1 MIPMLTLTDADFNR
15 LYTYIK
21 KNYGIDLS
29 KKKQLIVSR
38 LTNTL
43 SAQGYT
49 GFAQYVDEILS
60 GRNTDMVTSMLNK
73 LTTNYTYFLREEA
86 HFKFLND
93 TVLPALAKKH
103 ERDKVLSI
111 WSAGCSSG
119 EEPYTISMYLKE
131 FFGSRSQS
139 WDTRILATDISQQIL
154 NTARNPA
161 YHEENL
167 ERVPPSWKQKYFIKE
182 KDGSY
187 TIAPAIK
194 QNVIFQTFNL
204 MDSIRFRRP
213 FDLIFCRNVMI
224 YFDQPTK
231 DALVRRFYDATV
243 PGGYLFI
250 GHSEGL
256 SKSDCPYRYI
266 MPAIYQKSGHP
277 SPSYHSE
284 RGLNYEK

>member
-1 MIPMLTLTDADFNR
+1 MFTLSDSDFVR

-21 KNYGIDLS
+21 QNYGIDLS
-29 KKKQLIVSR
+29 TKKQLIVSR
-38 LTNTL
+38 LSNTI
-43 SAQGYT
+43 SHQGYAS
-49 GFAQYVDEILS
+49 FSQYVDEILS
-60 GRNTDMVTSMLNK
+60 GKNKDMVTALLNK
-73 LTTNYTYFLREEA
+73 LTTNYTYFLREEE
-86 HFKFLND
+86 HFQYLNS

-119 EEPYTISMYLKE
+119 EEPYTISIYLKE
-131 FFGSRSQS
+131 FFGANASQ

-154 NTARNPA
+154 NTARNPHYNGEA
-161 YHEENL
+161 L
-167 ERVPPSWKQKYFIKE
+167 ERMPATWKQKYFTKTGA
-182 KDGSY
+182 DSY
-187 TIAPAIK
+187 TIAPIIK

-204 MDSIRFRRP
+204 MNPIHFKRS

-231 DALVRRFYDATV
+231 DALVRRFFNATV

-256 SKSDCPYRYI
+256 SKTDCPYEYI
-266 MPAIYQKSGHP
+266 MPAIYQKTSSSFSG
-277 SPSYHSE
+277 SRLQ
-284 RGLNYEK
+284 RG

>member
-1 MIPMLTLTDADFNR
+1 MLTLTDADFHR
-15 LYTYIK
+15 LYTYII

-43 SAQGYT
+43 TAQGYT
-49 GFAQYVDEILS
+49 GFSQYVDEILS
-60 GRNTDMVTSMLNK
+60 GKDKEMVTSMLNK

-86 HFKFLND
+86 HFKFLWD
-93 TVLPALAKKH
+93 TVLPALSQRH

-131 FFGSRSQS
+131 FFGARSSS
-139 WDTRILATDISQQIL
+139 WDTRILATDISQKIL
-154 NTARNPA
+154 NAARNPE
-161 YHEENL
+161 YPEENL
-167 ERVPPSWKQKYFIKE
+167 ARIPASWKQKYFVKE
-182 KDGSY
+182 KDGLY
-187 TIAPAIK
+187 TIAPSIK
-194 QNVIFQTFNL
+194 QNVIFKTFNL
-204 MDSIRFRRP
+204 MDPIRFRRP

-224 YFDQPTK
+224 YFNQPTK

-243 PGGYLFI
+243 PGGHLFI

-256 SKSDCPYRYI
+256 NKAECPYQYI
-266 MPAIYQKSGHP
+266 MPAIYQKTVNQAP
-277 SPSYHSE
+277 PPNPE
-284 RGLNYEK
+284 RRLHNVK

>member
-1 MIPMLTLTDADFNR
+1 MLTLTDSDFQR
-15 LYTYIK
+15 LYTYIR

-43 SAQGYT
+43 TARGYT
-49 GFAQYVDEILS
+49 GFSQYVEEILS
-60 GRNTDMVTSMLNK
+60 GRDKEMVTSMLNR

-86 HFKFLND
+86 HFKFLWD
-93 TVLPALAKKH
+93 MVLPALAKRH
-103 ERDKVLSI
+103 ERDRILSI

-131 FFGSRSQS
+131 YFGAQANS

-154 NTARNPA
+154 NTARNPS
-161 YHEENL
+161 YQEESL
-167 ERVPPSWKQKYFIKE
+167 ERIPPSWKKKYFVKE
-182 KDGSY
+182 QDGSY
-187 TIAPAIK
+187 SVAQPIK
-194 QNVIFQTFNL
+194 QNVIFKTFNL
-204 MDSIRFRRP
+204 MDPIRFRRP

-224 YFDQPTK
+224 YFNQPTK

-256 SKSDCPYRYI
+256 NKADCPYQYI
-266 MPAIYQKSGHP
+266 MPAIYQRSGNQAP
-277 SPSYHSE
+277 STTPE
-284 RGLNYEK
+284 RRLHYAK

>member
-1 MIPMLTLTDADFNR
+1 MLTLTDSDFQR
-15 LYTYIK
+15 LYTYIR

-43 SAQGYT
+43 TARGYT
-49 GFAQYVDEILS
+49 GFSQYVEEILS
-60 GRNTDMVTSMLNK
+60 GRDKEMVTSMLNR

-86 HFKFLND
+86 HFKFLWD
-93 TVLPALAKKH
+93 MVLPALAKRH
-103 ERDKVLSI
+103 ERDRVLSI

-131 FFGSRSQS
+131 YFGAQANS
-139 WDTRILATDISQQIL
+139 WDTRILATDISQKIL
-154 NTARNPA
+154 NTARNPS
-161 YHEENL
+161 YQEESL
-167 ERVPPSWKQKYFIKE
+167 ERIPPSWKKKYFVKE
-182 KDGSY
+182 QDGSY
-187 TIAPAIK
+187 SVAQPIK
-194 QNVIFQTFNL
+194 QNVIFKTFNL
-204 MDSIRFRRP
+204 MDPIRFRRP

-224 YFDQPTK
+224 YFNQPTK

-256 SKSDCPYRYI
+256 NKADCPYQYI
-266 MPAIYQKSGHP
+266 MPAIYQRSGNQAP
-277 SPSYHSE
+277 STTPE
-284 RGLNYEK
+284 RRLHYAK